1 MFKVSTNEEVRILI
15 KNCAALRQQHPSYGP
30 AAGGDY
36 NRLWVAEDEF
46 EQENVHYYYSLKIL
60 ERDGDANDC
69 LLVQHWGTFNTVN
82 HRQRT
87 DRLPLQ
93 QCLQKFVV
101 QSSPRALSYMFN
113 KIRENN
119 VSKNKLAAPVRQLI
133 ANHVFD
139 VGFLRSIADEH
150 AWNVRDEILKAI
162 KNGGAPETLTV
173 STYPLINFYY
183 KQLHTTIVELEP
195 ESPRFAL
202 IRRYINKSRPTVLK
216 QVFEIARPADNV
228 RYAAE
233 LGNRQLLWHGT
244 LIKNVSRILHEGFKT
259 SRAKA
264 SGMFGAGVY
273 FSNAACKSMQYSKT
287 LLFLCEVALGE
298 SLRCHAARSGDL
310 PAGKHS
316 VHGVGALK
324 PATNETIDY
333 GVLVPSG
340 QLVTANRHV
349 TAYDEFVV
357 YNSSQIKMRYLIVCK
372 Q

>member
-1 MFKVSTNEEVRILI
+1 MFKVSASKEVQIFI
-15 KNCAALRQQHPSYGP
+15 KNCAALRQQYPSYGP

-46 EQENVHYYYSLKIL
+46 EQESVHYYYCLKIL

-69 LLVQHWGTFNTVN
+69 LLVQHWGAFNTVN
-82 HRQRT
+82 HRQRA
-87 DRLPLQ
+87 DNLPLQ

-101 QSSPRALSYMFN
+101 QSSPRALSFMFN

-119 VSKNKLAAPVRQLI
+119 VSKNKLPAPVHQLI
-133 ANHVFD
+133 AKHVFN
-139 VGFLRSIADEH
+139 VMFLKEIADEH
-150 AWNVRDEILKAI
+150 AWNVRDEVLKII
-162 KNGGAPETLTV
+162 KKGDAPETLTIN
-173 STYPLINFYY
+173 TYSLINFYY
-183 KQLHTTIVELEP
+183 KQLHTTINALEP

-202 IRRYINKSRPTVLK
+202 IRRYVDNSRPAMLK
-216 QVFEIARPADNV
+216 QIFEIARPADDV

-244 LIKNVSRILHEGFKT
+244 SIGNVSRILHEGFKT

-273 FSNAACKSMQYSKT
+273 FSNAARKSKST

-298 SLRCHAARSGDL
+298 PLRCHAARSGAL
-310 PAGKHS
+310 PDGKHS
-316 VHGVGALK
+316 VHGVGALT
-324 PATNETIDY
+324 PATNEIIDDN
-333 GVLVPSG
+333 VLVPSG
-340 QLVTANRHV
+340 KLVPANQAVTAF
-349 TAYDEFVV
+349 DEFVI
-357 YNSSQIKMRYLIVCK
+357 YNTSQIKMQYLIVCE